1 MVTGLVASP
10 SVLVDDWRSA
20 IRLSGVSLW
29 WLGQAGFLLRAG
41 QLKLAI
47 DPYLSDS
54 LAKKYTGKGHLHERM
69 MPPPIDPGMLDDL
82 NYVLCTHRHG
92 DHMDAETL
100 TSIRDANPHCRFIV
114 PAAEHSRALEIGLP
128 EQCLISIDAD
138 ERIVLGDAASVAAIP
153 AAHEE
158 LTRNAAGQ
166 HHFLGYML
174 SLAGAVIY
182 HSGDCI
188 PYAGLD
194 QGVQA
199 HAPDLALL
207 PINGRGK
214 GVAGNFTLDEA
225 IRLSETAGIASV
237 IAHHF
242 GMFTFN
248 TVDPVW
254 ARTEIAAMKPRAQ
267 VMLAE
272 TGVRYSFG

>member
-1 MVTGLVASP
+1 
-10 SVLVDDWRSA
+10 
-20 IRLSGVSLW
+20 
-29 WLGQAGFLLRAG
+29 
-41 QLKLAI
+41 
-47 DPYLSDS
+47 
-54 LAKKYTGKGHLHERM
+54 
-69 MPPPIDPGMLDDL
+69 
-82 NYVLCTHRHG
+82 
-92 DHMDAETL
+92 
-100 TSIRDANPHCRFIV
+100 
-114 PAAEHSRALEIGLP
+114 
-128 EQCLISIDAD
+128 
-138 ERIVLGDAASVAAIP
+138 VAAIP

-158 LTRNAAGQ
+158 LTRNAASQ

-174 SLAGAVIY
+174 SLDGAVIY

-194 QGVQA
+194 QDVRA

-225 IRLSETAGIASV
+225 IQLSETAGIASV

-242 GMFTFN
+242 GMFAFN